1 VAVRVLCV
9 LGTRPEAIKL
19 GPVVLAMRQRHADT
33 GDIDVSVCATGQHRE
48 LLDEGLRP
56 FGIVPDHDLDVMRPD
71 QDPARVAAAVLERL
85 PDVIAAE
92 RPDWVVVQGDT
103 VSAAAASLAA
113 FYCGVKVAHVEAGL
127 RTDDKWRPY
136 PEELSRRVVSV
147 VADLHFAP
155 TDRARDA
162 LLREHVP
169 DTSIIVSGNPV
180 VDAVHF
186 VLEHHPTPPSPLP
199 PVPAGTQR
207 MLVTLHRRE
216 SFGAPLEGM
225 CGAIRSLAEAAG
237 QSLAV
242 VLPVHPNPAVAE
254 TVRRVLGGI
263 ANVTLVEPMDYISTV
278 HALRAS
284 DLVLTDSGGI
294 QEESCALG
302 VPALV
307 LRDETERLEGVEAG
321 CLELVG
327 TDPKR
332 IVERATARLAEAT
345 PSSGIP
351 AQSPFG
357 DGHASTRIVDALIAA
372 G

>member
-1 VAVRVLCV
+1 
-9 LGTRPEAIKL
+9 
-19 GPVVLAMRQRHADT
+19 
-33 GDIDVSVCATGQHRE
+33 
-48 LLDEGLRP
+48 
-56 FGIVPDHDLDVMRPD
+56 
-71 QDPARVAAAVLERL
+71 
-85 PDVIAAE
+85 
-92 RPDWVVVQGDT
+92 
-103 VSAAAASLAA
+103 
-113 FYCGVKVAHVEAGL
+113 
-127 RTDDKWRPY
+127 
-136 PEELSRRVVSV
+136 
-147 VADLHFAP
+147 
-155 TDRARDA
+155 
-162 LLREHVP
+162 
-169 DTSIIVSGNPV
+169 
-180 VDAVHF
+180 
-186 VLEHHPTPPSPLP
+186 
-199 PVPAGTQR
+199 
-207 MLVTLHRRE
+207 
-216 SFGAPLEGM
+216 M

-237 QSLAV
+237 ESLAV

-263 ANVTLVEPMDYISTV
+263 ANVMLVEPMDYISTV

-327 TDPKR
+327 TDPAR

-345 PSSGIP
+345 PSNGVP
-351 AQSPFG
+351 AQTPFG